1 MFRKETGGF
10 PGGWRD
16 RFLRR
21 GGFKYVILELLKD
34 KPRHGY
40 DIIRALEER
49 FHGFYSPSPGM
60 VYPCLQMLEEM
71 GYVTSVEED
80 GKKTYSITE
89 DGRKFLFEHERTAAE
104 IKEQMSTWWHGE
116 GGNEFRETA
125 RELHGLGRMLVQE
138 LRQAS
143 PEKLRQ
149 IREVVVRTRKELEAI
164 LKS

>member
-1 MFRKETGGF
+1 MFWKEGAAF

-16 RFLRR
+16 RFFRR
-21 GGFKYVILELLKD
+21 GDFKYVILELLKD

-60 VYPCLQMLEEM
+60 VYPSLQMLEEM
-71 GYVTSVEED
+71 GFVTSTAED

-89 DGRKFLFEHERTAAE
+89 EGRKFLVEHERTAAE
-104 IKEQMSTWWHGE
+104 IKEQMRTWWHGE
-116 GGNEFRETA
+116 GGNEFRETV
-125 RELHGLGRMLVQE
+125 RELHGLSRMLVQE

-149 IREVVVRTRKELEAI
+149 IREVVVRTRKELETI
-164 LKS
+164 LKG